1 MDKTIMRKIV
11 AIEKQAKNEAV
22 TIAIDWLS
30 IYFIQSGQFP
40 EHISDGDSLHVSYY
54 DGFKKEQVT
63 IDNIYLVG
71 INKPTLHFNSMYS
84 IILDGEEVGAL
95 LLNSK
100 NAKFFDK
107 NIVKLE
113 IKNHA
118 LYSGAWIDVVEN
130 LQKFGLRYKAC
141 GRIDIAI
148 DGMNSMHQLLN
159 LYAKQNLYNK
169 TLQLKN
175 SSESRAIFSAKVH
188 NPKTMLFENFNIG
201 GNGGNKMITV
211 YNKSLEIVKSGKK
224 YIQEFWLRSG
234 IISELQDI
242 DKQAEALKE
251 WEPKSFETFHLE
263 GFSNI
268 YRFEIRLKSESIKEI
283 ENFYLSML
291 MDSVGLASIVKMHCA
306 KFFEPILCDDPKPIR
321 CTAVEIIP
329 FERLCAVK
337 LNKIARVETDGV
349 YKAKVG
355 IHGIVQDLYR
365 GRIEK
370 GKIDECIST
379 IMDRV
384 TRYRLAYYIDNKL
397 DEWHK
402 RYSGSIVAEDVQF
415 VEDSMCKILSLIIPM
430 VADRYKEIA
439 IEDYFSAWDMRI
451 NKAKNEGKN
460 IGFLKVKKDDLA
472 KRNDQSEATASFGE
486 DEKFVMQLMKNA
498 VKLDI

>member
-1 MDKTIMRKIV
+1 MDKSTLRKIV
-11 AIEKQAKNEAV
+11 AIEKQAKNEPV
-22 TIAIDWLS
+22 TITLDWLS
-30 IYFIQSGQFP
+30 IYFVQSGQFP
-40 EHISDGDSLHVSYY
+40 ENISDGDSLAVSYY
-54 DGFKKEQVT
+54 DGAKKEQVT

-84 IILDGEEVGAL
+84 VILDGEEVGAL

-100 NAKFFDK
+100 NAKFFER

-118 LYSGAWIDVVEN
+118 LYSGAWIEVVEK
-130 LQKFGLRYKAC
+130 LQKFGLIYKAC

-175 SSESRAIFSAKVH
+175 SSEARARFSAKVL
-188 NPKTMLFENFNIG
+188 NPKTMLFENFNVG

-234 IISELQDI
+234 IIAELQDL
-242 DKQAEALKE
+242 DEQATAIEKWEAKGY
-251 WEPKSFETFHLE
+251 ETFHLE
-263 GFSNI
+263 GFRNV

-283 ENFYLSML
+283 EDFSLDML
-291 MDSVGLASIVKMHCA
+291 MDSAGLASIVKLHCK
-306 KFFEPILCDDPKPIR
+306 KFFEPILCDDPKPSR
-321 CTAVEIIP
+321 CKPVDIIP
-329 FERLCAVK
+329 FDRLQAVR
-337 LNKIARVETDGV
+337 LEKITRAETDGV
-349 YKAKVG
+349 YKAKIT

-370 GKIDECIST
+370 AKIDECISA

-402 RYSGSIVAEDVQF
+402 RYSGSTVTDDEKI
-415 VEDSMCKILSLIIPM
+415 VEDSMCKILTMIMPM

-439 IEDYFSAWDMRI
+439 IEDYYSAWDARI
-451 NKAKNEGKN
+451 SKGRNDGNNMGFVKNK
-460 IGFLKVKKDDLA
+460 KKDLA
-472 KRNDQSEATASFGE
+472 GRHDQANATADFGE
-486 DEKFVMQLMKNA
+486 DEGFMRDLLKQAK
-498 VKLDI
+498 